1 MEKWIIQLHKH
12 AWWLLDTLKV
22 TSVHKLDS
30 SMKVSPSPVWELA
43 LFCIKEPFSQGG
55 REPYFPALKPHRE
68 VPYPNYMEMSLVS
81 VSKGGALMSCAA
93 EPRHSAIISEI
104 LGHPWEFGCQ
114 CAACDVFLT
123 LSLGCLCAR
132 RCCQMEK
139 QVSWLRPPTPSPGWL
154 PECATPMCERK
165 SPASSVGAGYQ
176 HIGAKSLGS
185 HCVSI
190 TVQSVQ
196 FKLFL
201 WQELASIFHS
211 SAICTSGLRHTD
223 EGVFLVKLPSVCV
236 SVFMSSYSLR

>member
-1 MEKWIIQLHKH
+1 MEKWITQLHKH

-93 EPRHSAIISEI
+93 DPKHSAVISEI
-104 LGHPWEFGCQ
+104 PGHPWEFGCQ

-139 QVSWLRPPTPSPGWL
+139 QVSCGIQTTNSQSRP
-154 PECATPMCERK
+154 ATRVCNTHVWKEESWSERG
-165 SPASSVGAGYQ
+165 SWIPAHRSEESWQSLCVHHSSV
-176 HIGAKSLGS
+176 
-185 HCVSI
+185 C
-190 TVQSVQ
+190 TV
-196 FKLFL
+196 
-201 WQELASIFHS
+201 
-211 SAICTSGLRHTD
+211 
-223 EGVFLVKLPSVCV
+223 
-236 SVFMSSYSLR
+236 